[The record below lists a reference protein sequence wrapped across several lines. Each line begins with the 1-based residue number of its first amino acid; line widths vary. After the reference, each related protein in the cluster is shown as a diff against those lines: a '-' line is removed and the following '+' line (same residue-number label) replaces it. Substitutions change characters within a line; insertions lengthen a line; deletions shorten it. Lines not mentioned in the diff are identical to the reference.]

1 MSADRLMR
9 LKDGVG
15 KDLERDEALGRSD
28 KPVKQTS
35 LLIYSVNCCSGEKNR
50 NPLCQVHSVQI
61 LLKRI

>member
-1 MSADRLMR
+1 MPADRLMR

-35 LLIYSVNCCSGEKNR
+35 LLIYSVNCCSGEKN
-50 NPLCQVHSVQI
+50 PKSI
-61 LLKRI
+61 MPSA